1 MKKILFL
8 GGAGFIGSN
17 LIRTLIK
24 RSNGAKL
31 YVLESP
37 FANISRLDGM
47 EVQVFRRTLQDIDF
61 VQSLIEANHIDLV
74 IHLVATIIPGST
86 FEDYKREYQQ
96 VIFPTIELMQY
107 CAQKDIKFVYFSSGG
122 TIYGNRTD
130 LTPFKE
136 TDLMAPI
143 SYYGWSKQMME
154 NSILYVHRTAGLK
167 YLIARPSNP
176 YGHGQNIHAKQ
187 GLIAVALG
195 KILAREPI
203 VVWGDGSNVR
213 DYIYIDDLCEVLCQL
228 LEKEVCNTTLNIGS
242 GVGASINDIID
253 VLKYTVSEEVRV
265 EYQTARKVDVAHM
278 ILDTSRLQKY
288 VDVEF
293 KPLKKGIA
301 LFYREIKGL
310 MQATTATQSY

>member
-1 MKKILFL
+1 MNNILFL

-17 LIRTLIK
+17 LIRTLIGRK
-24 RSNGAKL
+24 DDIKV
-31 YVLESP
+31 YVLEP
-37 FANISRLDGM
+37 TFANISRLDGM
-47 EVQVFRRTLQDIDF
+47 EVQVFRGTLQDIDF
-61 VQSLIEANHIDLV
+61 VQSIIEANHIDTIV
-74 IHLVATIIPGST
+74 HLVATIIPGST

-122 TIYGNRTD
+122 TVYGNRTD
-130 LTPFKE
+130 MTPFKE
-136 TDLMAPI
+136 TDPMAPI

-167 YLIARPSNP
+167 YLIVRPSNP

-195 KILAREPI
+195 KILAEEPI

-228 LEKEVCNTTLNIGS
+228 LEKGVCNTTLNIGS
-242 GVGASINDIID
+242 GVGASINDIIQVLRD
-253 VLKYTVSEEVRV
+253 VVSEEVQV
-265 EYQTARKVDVAHM
+265 EYQPARKVDVSHM
-278 ILDTSRLQKY
+278 ILDTTHLKQY
-288 VDVEF
+288 VNVEF
-293 KPLKKGIA
+293 TSLVEGVTR
-301 LFYREIKGL
+301 FYRDVKGRVER
-310 MQATTATQSY
+310 

>member
-1 MKKILFL
+1 MSNILFL

-17 LIRTLIK
+17 LIRTLIGRK
-24 RSNGAKL
+24 NDIKV
-31 YVLESP
+31 YVLEPS

-47 EVQVFRRTLQDIDF
+47 EVQVFRGTLQDIDF
-61 VQSLIEANHIDLV
+61 VQSIIEANHIDTIV
-74 IHLVATIIPGST
+74 HLVATIIPGST

-122 TIYGNRTD
+122 TVYGNRTD
-130 LTPFKE
+130 MTPFKE
-136 TDLMAPI
+136 TDPMAPI

-167 YLIARPSNP
+167 YLIVRPSNP

-195 KILAREPI
+195 KILAGEPI

-213 DYIYIDDLCEVLCQL
+213 DYIYIDDLCEVLCLL
-228 LEKEVCNTTLNIGS
+228 LEKDVCNTTLNIGS
-242 GVGASINDIID
+242 GVGASINDIIQVLRD
-253 VLKYTVSEEVRV
+253 VVSEKVQV
-265 EYQTARKVDVAHM
+265 EYQPARKVDVSHM
-278 ILDTSRLQKY
+278 ILDTTHLKQY
-288 VDVEF
+288 VNVEF
-293 KPLKKGIA
+293 TSLVEGVTR
-301 LFYREIKGL
+301 FYRDVKGRVER
-310 MQATTATQSY
+310 

>member
-1 MKKILFL
+1 MNNILFL

-17 LIRTLIK
+17 LIRTLIGRK
-24 RSNGAKL
+24 DDIKV
-31 YVLESP
+31 YVLEPS

-47 EVQVFRRTLQDIDF
+47 EVQVFRGTLQDIDF
-61 VQSLIEANHIDLV
+61 VQSIIEANHIDAIV
-74 IHLVATIIPGST
+74 HLVATIIPGST

-122 TIYGNRTD
+122 TVYGNRTD
-130 LTPFKE
+130 MTPFKE
-136 TDLMAPI
+136 TDPMAPI

-167 YLIARPSNP
+167 YLIVRPSNP

-195 KILAREPI
+195 KILAGEPI

-228 LEKEVCNTTLNIGS
+228 LEKDVCNTTLNIGS
-242 GVGASINDIID
+242 GVGASINDIIQVLRD
-253 VLKYTVSEEVRV
+253 VVSEEVQV
-265 EYQTARKVDVAHM
+265 EYQPARKVDVSHM
-278 ILDTSRLQKY
+278 ILDTTHLKQY
-288 VDVEF
+288 VNVEF
-293 KPLKKGIA
+293 TSLVEGVTR
-301 LFYREIKGL
+301 FYRDVKGRVER
-310 MQATTATQSY
+310 

>member
-1 MKKILFL
+1 MSNILFL

-17 LIRTLIK
+17 LIRTLIGRK
-24 RSNGAKL
+24 DDIKV
-31 YVLESP
+31 YVLEPS

-47 EVQVFRRTLQDIDF
+47 EVQVFRGTLQDIDF
-61 VQSLIEANHIDLV
+61 VQSIIEANHIDTIV
-74 IHLVATIIPGST
+74 HLVATIIPGST

-122 TIYGNRTD
+122 TVYGNRTD
-130 LTPFKE
+130 MTPFKE
-136 TDLMAPI
+136 TDPMAPI

-167 YLIARPSNP
+167 YLIVRPSNP

-195 KILAREPI
+195 KILAGEPI

-213 DYIYIDDLCEVLCQL
+213 DYIYIDDLCEVLCLL
-228 LEKEVCNTTLNIGS
+228 LEKDVCNTTLNIGS
-242 GVGASINDIID
+242 GVGASINDIIQVLRD
-253 VLKYTVSEEVRV
+253 VVSEEVQV
-265 EYQTARKVDVAHM
+265 EYQPARKVDVSHM
-278 ILDTSRLQKY
+278 ILDTTHLKHY
-288 VDVEF
+288 VNVEF
-293 KPLKKGIA
+293 TSLVDGVTR
-301 LFYREIKGL
+301 FYRDVKGRVER
-310 MQATTATQSY
+310 

>member
-1 MKKILFL
+1 MSNILFL

-17 LIRTLIK
+17 LIRKLMRRKDDIK
-24 RSNGAKL
+24 V
-31 YVLESP
+31 YVLEPS

-47 EVQVFRRTLQDIDF
+47 EVQVFRGTLQDIDF
-61 VQSLIEANHIDLV
+61 VQSIIEANHIDTIV
-74 IHLVATIIPGST
+74 HLVATIIPGST

-122 TIYGNRTD
+122 TVYGNRTD
-130 LTPFKE
+130 MTPFKE
-136 TDLMAPI
+136 TDPMAPI

-167 YLIARPSNP
+167 YLIVRPSNP

-195 KILAREPI
+195 KILAGEPI

-213 DYIYIDDLCEVLCQL
+213 DYIYIDDLCEVLSQL
-228 LEKEVCNTTLNIGS
+228 LEKDVCNTTLNIGS
-242 GVGASINDIID
+242 GVGASINDIIQVLRD
-253 VLKYTVSEEVRV
+253 VVSEEVQV
-265 EYQTARKVDVAHM
+265 EYQPARKVDVSHM
-278 ILDTSRLQKY
+278 ILDTTHLKQY
-288 VDVEF
+288 VNVEF
-293 KPLKKGIA
+293 TGLAEGVTR
-301 LFYREIKGL
+301 FYRDVKGRVER
-310 MQATTATQSY
+310 

>member
-1 MKKILFL
+1 MNNILFL

-17 LIRTLIK
+17 LIRTLIT
-24 RSNGAKL
+24 RSDDVKL
-31 YVLESP
+31 YVLEPP

-47 EVQVFRRTLQDIDF
+47 EVQVFRGTLQDIDF
-61 VQSLIEANHIDLV
+61 VQTIIEANKIDIV

-122 TIYGNRTD
+122 TVYGNRTD
-130 LTPFKE
+130 MTPFKE
-136 TDLMAPI
+136 TDPMAPI

-167 YLIARPSNP
+167 YLIVRPSNP

-195 KILAREPI
+195 KILAGEPI

-228 LEKEVCNTTLNIGS
+228 LEKDVCNTTLNIGS
-242 GVGASINDIID
+242 GVGASINDIIQVLRD
-253 VLKYTVSEEVRV
+253 VVSEEVQV
-265 EYQTARKVDVAHM
+265 EYQPARKVDVSHM
-278 ILDTSRLQKY
+278 ILDTTHLKQY
-288 VDVEF
+288 VNVEF
-293 KPLKKGIA
+293 TSLVEGVTR
-301 LFYREIKGL
+301 FYRDVKGRVER
-310 MQATTATQSY
+310 

>member
-1 MKKILFL
+1 MSNILFL

-17 LIRTLIK
+17 LIRTLIGRK
-24 RSNGAKL
+24 DDIKV
-31 YVLESP
+31 YVLEP
-37 FANISRLDGM
+37 TFANISRLDGM
-47 EVQVFRRTLQDIDF
+47 EVQVFRGTLQDIDF
-61 VQSLIEANHIDLV
+61 VQSIIEANHIDTIV
-74 IHLVATIIPGST
+74 HLVATIIPGST

-122 TIYGNRTD
+122 TVYGNRTD
-130 LTPFKE
+130 MTPFKE
-136 TDLMAPI
+136 TDPMAPI

-167 YLIARPSNP
+167 YLIVRPSNP

-195 KILAREPI
+195 KILAGEPI

-228 LEKEVCNTTLNIGS
+228 LEKNVSNTTLNIGS
-242 GVGASINDIID
+242 GVGASINDIIQVLRD
-253 VLKYTVSEEVRV
+253 VVSEEVQV
-265 EYQTARKVDVAHM
+265 EYQPARKVDVSHM
-278 ILDTSRLQKY
+278 ILDTTHLKQY
-288 VDVEF
+288 VNVEF
-293 KPLKKGIA
+293 TSLVEGVTR
-301 LFYREIKGL
+301 FYRDVKGRVER
-310 MQATTATQSY
+310 

>member
-1 MKKILFL
+1 MSNILFL

-17 LIRTLIK
+17 LIRTLIGRK
-24 RSNGAKL
+24 NDIKV
-31 YVLESP
+31 YVLEPS

-47 EVQVFRRTLQDIDF
+47 EVQVFRGTLQDIDF
-61 VQSLIEANHIDLV
+61 VQSIIEANHIDTIV
-74 IHLVATIIPGST
+74 HLVATIIPGST

-122 TIYGNRTD
+122 TVYGNRTD
-130 LTPFKE
+130 MTPFKE
-136 TDLMAPI
+136 TDPMAPI

-167 YLIARPSNP
+167 YLIVRPSNP

-195 KILAREPI
+195 KILAGEPI

-213 DYIYIDDLCEVLCQL
+213 DYIYIDDLCEVLCLL
-228 LEKEVCNTTLNIGS
+228 LEKDVCNTTLNIGS
-242 GVGASINDIID
+242 GVGASINDIIQVLRD
-253 VLKYTVSEEVRV
+253 VVSEEVQV
-265 EYQTARKVDVAHM
+265 EYQPARKVDVSHM
-278 ILDTSRLQKY
+278 ILDTTHLKQY
-288 VDVEF
+288 VNVEF
-293 KPLKKGIA
+293 TSLVEGVTR
-301 LFYREIKGL
+301 FYRDVKGRVER
-310 MQATTATQSY
+310 

>member
-1 MKKILFL
+1 MNNILFL

-17 LIRTLIK
+17 LIRTLIGRK
-24 RSNGAKL
+24 DDIKV
-31 YVLESP
+31 YVLEPS

-47 EVQVFRRTLQDIDF
+47 EVQVFRGTLQDIDF
-61 VQSLIEANHIDLV
+61 VQSIIEANHIDTIV
-74 IHLVATIIPGST
+74 HLVATIIPGST

-122 TIYGNRTD
+122 TVYGNRTD
-130 LTPFKE
+130 MTPFKE
-136 TDLMAPI
+136 TDSMAPI

-167 YLIARPSNP
+167 YLIVRPSNP

-195 KILAREPI
+195 KILAGDPI

-228 LEKEVCNTTLNIGS
+228 LEEDVCNTTLNIGS
-242 GVGASINDIID
+242 GVGASINDIIQVLRD
-253 VLKYTVSEEVRV
+253 VVREEVQV
-265 EYQTARKVDVAHM
+265 EYQPARKVDVSHM
-278 ILDTSRLQKY
+278 ILDTTHLKQY
-288 VDVEF
+288 VNVEF
-293 KPLKKGIA
+293 TSLVDGVTR
-301 LFYREIKGL
+301 FYRDVKGRVER
-310 MQATTATQSY
+310 

>member
-1 MKKILFL
+1 MNNILFL

-17 LIRTLIK
+17 LIRTLMRRKDDIK
-24 RSNGAKL
+24 V
-31 YVLESP
+31 YVLEP
-37 FANISRLDGM
+37 TFANVSRLDGM
-47 EVQVFRRTLQDIDF
+47 EVQVFRGTLQDIDF
-61 VQSLIEANHIDLV
+61 VQSIIEANHIDTIV
-74 IHLVATIIPGST
+74 HLVATIIPGST

-122 TIYGNRTD
+122 TVYGNRTD
-130 LTPFKE
+130 MTPFKE
-136 TDLMAPI
+136 TDPMAPI

-167 YLIARPSNP
+167 YLIVRPSNP

-195 KILAREPI
+195 KILAGEPI

-228 LEKEVCNTTLNIGS
+228 LEKDVCNTTLNIGS
-242 GVGASINDIID
+242 GVGASINDIIQVLRD
-253 VLKYTVSEEVRV
+253 VVSEEVQV
-265 EYQTARKVDVAHM
+265 EYQPARKVDVSHM
-278 ILDTSRLQKY
+278 ILDTTHLKQF
-288 VDVEF
+288 VNVEF
-293 KPLKKGIA
+293 MSLVEGVTR
-301 LFYREIKGL
+301 FYRDVKGRVER
-310 MQATTATQSY
+310 

>member
-1 MKKILFL
+1 MNNILFL

-17 LIRTLIK
+17 LIRTLIGRK
-24 RSNGAKL
+24 DDIKV
-31 YVLESP
+31 YVLEPS

-47 EVQVFRRTLQDIDF
+47 EVQVFRGTLQDIDF
-61 VQSLIEANHIDLV
+61 VQSIIEANHIDTIV
-74 IHLVATIIPGST
+74 HLVATIIPGST

-122 TIYGNRTD
+122 TVYGNRTD
-130 LTPFKE
+130 MTPFKE
-136 TDLMAPI
+136 TDPMAPI

-167 YLIARPSNP
+167 YLIVRPSNP

-228 LEKEVCNTTLNIGS
+228 LEKDVCNTTLNIGS
-242 GVGASINDIID
+242 GVGASINDIIQVLRD
-253 VLKYTVSEEVRV
+253 VVREEVQV
-265 EYQTARKVDVAHM
+265 EYQPARKVDVSHM
-278 ILDTSRLQKY
+278 ILDTTHLKQY
-288 VDVEF
+288 VNVEF
-293 KPLKKGIA
+293 TSLVDGVTR
-301 LFYREIKGL
+301 FYRDVKGRVER
-310 MQATTATQSY
+310 

>member
-1 MKKILFL
+1 MNNILFL

-17 LIRTLIK
+17 LIRTLIGRK
-24 RSNGAKL
+24 DDIKV
-31 YVLESP
+31 YVLEPS

-47 EVQVFRRTLQDIDF
+47 EVQVFRGTLQDIDF
-61 VQSLIEANHIDLV
+61 VQSIIEANHIDTIV
-74 IHLVATIIPGST
+74 HLVATIIPGST

-122 TIYGNRTD
+122 TVYGNRTEM
-130 LTPFKE
+130 TPFKE
-136 TDLMAPI
+136 TDPMAPI

-167 YLIARPSNP
+167 YLIVRPSNP

-195 KILAREPI
+195 KILAGEPI

-228 LEKEVCNTTLNIGS
+228 LEKDVCNTTLNIGS
-242 GVGASINDIID
+242 GVGASINDIIQVLRD
-253 VLKYTVSEEVRV
+253 VVSEEVQV
-265 EYQTARKVDVAHM
+265 EYQPARKVDVSHM
-278 ILDTSRLQKY
+278 ILDTTHLKQY
-288 VDVEF
+288 VNVEF
-293 KPLKKGIA
+293 TSMVEGVTRFYGDVKG
-301 LFYREIKGL
+301 RVER
-310 MQATTATQSY
+310 

>member
-1 MKKILFL
+1 MNNILFL

-17 LIRTLIK
+17 LIRTLIGRK
-24 RSNGAKL
+24 DDIKV
-31 YVLESP
+31 YVLEPS

-47 EVQVFRRTLQDIDF
+47 EVQVFRGTLQDIDF
-61 VQSLIEANHIDLV
+61 VQSIIEANHIDTIV
-74 IHLVATIIPGST
+74 HLVATIIPGST

-122 TIYGNRTD
+122 TVYGNRTD
-130 LTPFKE
+130 MTPFKE
-136 TDLMAPI
+136 TDPMAPI

-167 YLIARPSNP
+167 YLIVRPSNP

-195 KILAREPI
+195 KILAEEPI

-213 DYIYIDDLCEVLCQL
+213 DYIYIDDLCEVLCLL
-228 LEKEVCNTTLNIGS
+228 LEKDVCNTTLNIGS
-242 GVGASINDIID
+242 GVGASINDIIQVLRD
-253 VLKYTVSEEVRV
+253 VVSEEVQV
-265 EYQTARKVDVAHM
+265 EYQPARKVDVSHM
-278 ILDTSRLQKY
+278 ILDTTHLKQY
-288 VDVEF
+288 VNVEF
-293 KPLKKGIA
+293 TSLVEGVTR
-301 LFYREIKGL
+301 FYRDVKGRVER
-310 MQATTATQSY
+310 

>member
-1 MKKILFL
+1 MSNILFL

-17 LIRTLIK
+17 LIRTLIGRQDDIK
-24 RSNGAKL
+24 V
-31 YVLESP
+31 YVLEPS

-47 EVQVFRRTLQDIDF
+47 EVQVFRGTLQDIDF
-61 VQSLIEANHIDLV
+61 VQSIIEANHIDTV
-74 IHLVATIIPGST
+74 VHLVATIIPGST

-122 TIYGNRTD
+122 TVYGNRTD
-130 LTPFKE
+130 MTPFKE
-136 TDLMAPI
+136 TDPMAPI

-167 YLIARPSNP
+167 YLIVRPSNP

-195 KILAREPI
+195 KILAGEPI

-228 LEKEVCNTTLNIGS
+228 LEKDVCNTTLNIGS
-242 GVGASINDIID
+242 GVGASINDIIQVLRD
-253 VLKYTVSEEVRV
+253 VVSEEVQV
-265 EYQTARKVDVAHM
+265 EYQPARKVDVSHM
-278 ILDTSRLQKY
+278 ILDTTHLKQY
-288 VDVEF
+288 VNVEF
-293 KPLKKGIA
+293 TSLVEGVTR
-301 LFYREIKGL
+301 FYRDVKGRVER
-310 MQATTATQSY
+310 

>member
-1 MKKILFL
+1 MKHNILFL

-17 LIRTLIK
+17 LIRTLIT
-24 RSNGAKL
+24 RSDDVKL
-31 YVLESP
+31 YVLEPP

-47 EVQVFRRTLQDIDF
+47 EVQVFRGTLQDIDF
-61 VQSLIEANHIDLV
+61 VQSIIEANHIDTIV
-74 IHLVATIIPGST
+74 HLVATIIPGST

-122 TIYGNRTD
+122 TVYGNRTD
-130 LTPFKE
+130 MTPFKE
-136 TDLMAPI
+136 TDPMAPI

-167 YLIARPSNP
+167 YLIVRPSNP

-195 KILAREPI
+195 KILAGEPI

-228 LEKEVCNTTLNIGS
+228 LEKDVCNTTLNIGS
-242 GVGASINDIID
+242 GVGASINDIIQVLRD
-253 VLKYTVSEEVRV
+253 VVREEVQV
-265 EYQTARKVDVAHM
+265 EYQPARKVDVSHM
-278 ILDTSRLQKY
+278 ILDNTRLRHY
-288 VDVEF
+288 VDIPNT
-293 KPLKKGIA
+293 PLSEGIIA
-301 LFYREIKGL
+301 FYREMKRSL
-310 MQATTATQSY
+310 LL